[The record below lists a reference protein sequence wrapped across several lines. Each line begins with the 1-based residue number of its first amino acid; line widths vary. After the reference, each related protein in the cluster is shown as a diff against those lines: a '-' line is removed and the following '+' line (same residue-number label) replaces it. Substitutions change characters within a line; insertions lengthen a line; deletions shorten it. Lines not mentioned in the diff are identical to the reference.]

1 MRAVLQR
8 VSSARVAVD
17 DAVVGEIGRG
27 LLALVGVAS
36 GDDPATAERLADA
49 IVGLRIFPDE
59 AGKMN
64 RSVVDVGGSVLVVSQ
79 FTLLADTSRGRRP
92 SFTAAAPAAVAE
104 ELVDRVAQA
113 IAAAGVAV
121 AKGRFGAR
129 MAVTLVNDG
138 PVTILLDE
146 AVSPGN

>member
-17 DAVVGEIGRG
+17 GVVVGDIGRG
-27 LLALVGVAS
+27 LLALVGVAG

-49 IVGLRIFPDE
+49 IVGLRIFPDP
-59 AGKMN
+59 AGKLN
-64 RSVVDVGGSVLVVSQ
+64 LSVADVGGAVLVVSQ

-104 ELVDRVAQA
+104 ELVDRVAEA
-113 IAAAGVAV
+113 IASTGVAV
-121 AKGRFGAR
+121 ATGRFGAH
-129 MAVTLVNDG
+129 MTVTLVNEG

-146 AVSPGN
+146 AASPRR